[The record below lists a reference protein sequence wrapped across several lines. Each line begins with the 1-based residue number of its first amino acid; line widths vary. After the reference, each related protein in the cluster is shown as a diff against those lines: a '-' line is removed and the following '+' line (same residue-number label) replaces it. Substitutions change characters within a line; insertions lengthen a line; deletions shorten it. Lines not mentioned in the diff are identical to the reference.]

1 VARTC
6 RAHEPMG
13 AEGLT
18 SSAFLQRA
26 GLRVI
31 VGAAILAFAG
41 ASSGRADEF
50 LASPKAPSQ
59 RIAQASGLPPADVP
73 GEPMDQGADP
83 GALVVRIDRLEN
95 QLRAANGAIEE
106 LQNQQHR
113 LEDQLK
119 RFQEDVEFRLGGA
132 HGATPPVAEAAPMA
146 ATPAPAPAK
155 PVRRSD
161 AFDPAADPNAPGAPR
176 PIGTTPPSPPLTNP
190 PAVASAPLE
199 LSRNNANPPALPA
212 GRLDPSAQ
220 GPTVIAGIEGPP
232 DDPREMFNAAME
244 TFRVGQY
251 EQAEQQLR
259 AFLSHNAN
267 SRFAPDAIFYL
278 GESFLQRSRP
288 REAAEQ
294 YLKLSTDYSKSPRA
308 PEGML
313 RLGQSLAA
321 LGNSD
326 QACATFGEVG
336 RRYPTSAVVVKKSVE
351 REMQK
356 DHC

>member
-1 VARTC
+1 
-6 RAHEPMG
+6 
-13 AEGLT
+13 
-18 SSAFLQRA
+18 
-26 GLRVI
+26 
-31 VGAAILAFAG
+31 
-41 ASSGRADEF
+41 
-50 LASPKAPSQ
+50 
-59 RIAQASGLPPADVP
+59 
-73 GEPMDQGADP
+73 MDQGADP

-176 PIGTTPPSPPLTNP
+176 PIGTTPAE
-190 PAVASAPLE
+190 PAADQSSGRRQRAA
-199 LSRNNANPPALPA
+199 RIIAQQCQPA
-212 GRLDPSAQ
+212 GAARRPARSSAQ

-259 AFLSHNAN
+259 AFLSHNA
-267 SRFAPDAIFYL
+267 
-278 GESFLQRSRP
+278 Q
-288 REAAEQ
+288 
-294 YLKLSTDYSKSPRA
+294 
-308 PEGML
+308 
-313 RLGQSLAA
+313 
-321 LGNSD
+321 
-326 QACATFGEVG
+326 
-336 RRYPTSAVVVKKSVE
+336 
-351 REMQK
+351 
-356 DHC
+356 